1 MQEPR
6 HSMALTAAGSP
17 RILERALSPNQ
28 NAALVA
34 IHFLAIYLELS
45 VYLGQSLI
53 FPYAGSTLL
62 ALFGGF
68 MNRSAIR
75 FDHLSVIGMFIL
87 AVGLVTVVPTLSGT
101 VQPIEF
107 LKSFVQL
114 VAAILSAYCMFI
126 VFILSSRERL
136 VQWFSVILAVLI
148 VGSFLERFQP
158 VRDVSD
164 AFRKILYPEKMLYSA
179 DYRDIVSY
187 GAVRPRFFAREPSIV
202 GIGAGLLISMIFLL
216 IKSQFVVRVAGALL
230 LSLICVV
237 IMRSP
242 TIIFFSAVVFYG
254 GLALRPGD
262 QGKYSWFVAAGMVA
276 SLIGLSFLL
285 VYGTGLAGLSS
296 RTILGGGSYVIRM
309 FGPPLIW
316 LETLRD
322 HMMFGLG
329 LGSFEALLP
338 IGRKAYGSYGIL
350 ALFPDIRTQRD
361 GAVLISNGFW
371 EYWIFFGLAG
381 GTLLIM
387 LLIRLFRTFGIERL
401 AFPFVA
407 WLLAMQTFGGVS
419 AYRPWHMLFVF
430 AAIAFIVQRVDV
442 PRTAVRAV

>member
-1 MQEPR
+1 
-6 HSMALTAAGSP
+6 MALAAAEPP
-17 RILERALSPNQ
+17 RILAQALSPDR

-34 IHFLAIYLELS
+34 VHFVAMYLELS
-45 VYLGQSLI
+45 IYSGQSLI
-53 FPYAGSTLL
+53 FPYAGSTFL
-62 ALFGGF
+62 ALLGGF
-68 MNRSAIR
+68 LNRSAIR
-75 FDHLSVIGMFIL
+75 FEHLSIVGLFIL
-87 AVGLVTVVPTLSGT
+87 AVGLVTVVPAFGGT
-101 VQPIEF
+101 VEPLEF
-107 LKSFVQL
+107 LKSFAQL
-114 VAAILSAYCMFI
+114 VVAILSAYCMFI

-136 VQWFSVILAVLI
+136 VRWFSVMLAVLI
-148 VGSFLERFQP
+148 VGSFLERFQI
-158 VRDVSD
+158 VRDMSD
-164 AFRKILYPEKMLYSA
+164 AFRQMLYPEKLLYSA
-179 DYRDIVSY
+179 DHRDILSY

-202 GIGAGLLISMIFLL
+202 GIGAGLLIAMIFLL
-216 IKSQFVVRVAGALL
+216 IRARFVVRVGGALL
-230 LSLICVV
+230 LSLICII

-242 TIIFFSAVVFYG
+242 TIIFFPAVVFYG

-262 QGKYSWFVAAGMVA
+262 QGKYSWFVAVGMVV

-296 RTILGGGSYVIRM
+296 RAILGGGSYVIRM

-338 IGRKAYGSYGIL
+338 MARNAYGAYGIL

-381 GTLLIM
+381 GALLIM
-387 LLIRLFRTFGIERL
+387 LLIRLFRNFGIERL

-419 AYRPWHMLFVF
+419 AYRPWHILFVF
-430 AAIAFIVQRVDV
+430 AAIAFIVQRLDTVRD
-442 PRTAVRAV
+442 PVRAV